1 MKNKIIQTIL
11 TPELKQQVFDG
22 FAKHAI
28 AQTGIDGFKEEVVLL
43 EIREGQNLVGCVAV
57 QIFWGQ
63 LHIKYLF
70 VEEAYRA
77 QGFARALM
85 EHAFEFGKTKR
96 CNFAFV
102 ETMNFQAPV
111 FYQKLGFK
119 IDFIRDGYEKETSFY
134 YLSKKLPSI

>member
-1 MKNKIIQTIL
+1 MKHKIIQTIL
-11 TPELKQQVFDG
+11 TPELKQWIMDG

-28 AQTGIDGFKEEVVLL
+28 DQTGIDGLKEEVVLF
-43 EIREGQNLVGCVAV
+43 EIREGKNLVGCVAL
-57 QIFWGQ
+57 QIFWEQ

-85 EHAFEFGKTKR
+85 EHAFKFGKTNA
-96 CNFAFV
+96 CHFAFV
-102 ETMNFQAPV
+102 ETMNFQAPD

-119 IDFIRDGYEKETSFY
+119 IDFIRDGYAKETSFY
-134 YLSKKLPSI
+134 YLSKEL